1 MKKRITLYADE
12 GKVLTNGTDYGQK
25 TTLEVGLTGDDWY
38 EITKE
43 EYDTILAK
51 KEAEMREQNGEH

>member
-12 GKVLTNGTDYGQK
+12 GKVLTNGTDYGQQ
-25 TTLEVGLTGDDWY
+25 TTLEVGLTGDDWW

-43 EYDTILAK
+43 DYDTILAE
-51 KEAEMREQNGEH
+51 KEAEMRGQYGEY